1 MEKSHRLFLEAQRLI
16 PGGVNSPVRACK
28 AVGAEPLFLESGQ
41 GAYVWD
47 VDGNR
52 YIDYV
57 CSWGPII
64 VGHSHPK
71 VVNAIKEQV
80 EKATTFG
87 APTALEVEMARL
99 ITTLIPSIEKVRLVN
114 SGTEA
119 TMSALRLARA
129 YTGRNNIIK
138 FNGSYHGHVDS
149 LLVQAGSGLL
159 TLGIPDSL
167 GVPQSFAQTTISLPY
182 NNLEE
187 LDKTLKLFG
196 KDIAAII
203 VEPVCGNM
211 GVVLPK
217 PGFLEGLRERCN
229 HYKILLIFDEVI
241 TGFRLGLGGA
251 QGLFNVT
258 PDITCLGKIIG
269 GGLPVGAYG
278 GRSEIMELVAPQGGV
293 YQAGTLSGN
302 PIAMAAGIQTLRIL
316 MEENPYPSLAQK
328 AQTLFGGIVEI
339 GASLNLEI
347 TVNYMGSLGTLFF
360 APPPICCYEDAKKSN
375 LNLFK
380 IFYREML
387 KQGIYL
393 PPSQFEAWFISMA
406 HSDKEINMTL
416 EAVTKALKAIKEK

>member
-28 AVGAEPLFLESGQ
+28 AVGTEPLFLESAK

-57 CSWGPII
+57 CSWGPLIL
-64 VGHSHPK
+64 GHSHPK
-71 VVNAIKEQV
+71 VVEAIREQV

-87 APTALEVEMARL
+87 APTELEVEMARL
-99 ITTLIPSIEKVRLVN
+99 ITTVVPSMEKVRLVN

-129 YTGRNNIIK
+129 YTGRDHILK
-138 FNGSYHGHVDS
+138 FNGCYHGHVDS
-149 LLVQAGSGLL
+149 LLVQAGSGLA

-182 NNLEE
+182 NNLNE
-187 LDKTLKLFG
+187 LDKTLEHLG
-196 KDIAAII
+196 REIAAII
-203 VEPVCGNM
+203 VEPVAGNM
-211 GVVLPK
+211 GVVLPE
-217 PGFLEGLRERCN
+217 PGFLEGLRDRCN
-229 HYKILLIFDEVI
+229 HYGILLIFDEVI

-251 QGLFNVT
+251 QGLFNVR

-278 GRSEIMELVAPQGGV
+278 GRGEIMELVAPQGRM

-302 PIAMAAGIQTLRIL
+302 PIAMAAGVQTLKVL
-316 MEENPYPSLAQK
+316 MEEDPYQGLSAK
-328 AQTLFGGIVEI
+328 AQILFGGIMEI
-339 GASLNLEI
+339 ATSLDFEI
-347 TVNYMGSLGTLFF
+347 TVNYIGSLGTLFF
-360 APPPICCYEDAKKSN
+360 APPPIRCYEDAKKSN
-375 LNLFK
+375 LQLFRR
-380 IFYREML
+380 FYQQML

-393 PPSQFEAWFISMA
+393 PPSQFEAWFISIA
-406 HSDKEINMTL
+406 HGDDEINKTL
-416 EAVTKALKAIKEK
+416 EAVHRALNTIKDE